1 MEFNHVI
8 SCVLDIG
15 EQMLVSGAEIYRV
28 EDCIRRICYAYGVID
43 VDVFT
48 ITSSIVLTVQKPDGE
63 RLTQTRRIES
73 YSTNLDRVD
82 RLNALSRQM
91 CRERLGY
98 EEFTRRFQDIMSRK
112 PISHKMQALVYGMSA
127 AAFTMLFGGTWQD
140 GFLALFIGAA
150 VKGVVWL
157 VDAVNFNR
165 VLSNLFAAFVM
176 SVLALLA
183 GRWGLAQKVDMLVMG
198 NIMLVIPGAALTNS
212 LRDMISGDTMAGI
225 LRFSEACMFAL
236 AIAAGYLL
244 AGGVL
249 G

>member
-1 MEFNHVI
+1 MEFNHVL
-8 SCVLDIG
+8 SCALDIG

-28 EDCIRRICYAYGVID
+28 EDCIRRICYAYGVVD

-48 ITSSIVLTVQKPDGE
+48 ITSSIVLTVQQPDGE
-63 RLTQTRRIES
+63 RLTKTRRIEG

-82 RLNALSRQM
+82 RLNALSREM
-91 CRERLGY
+91 CREHLSY
-98 EEFTRRFQDIMSRK
+98 EEFSGRFQDIMSRK
-112 PISHKMQALVYGMSA
+112 PISHGMQAVVYGMSA

-140 GFLALFIGAA
+140 GFIALFIGAA

-165 VLSNLFAAFVM
+165 VLSNLIAAFVM

-212 LRDMISGDTMAGI
+212 LRDMISGDTMAGL
-225 LRFSEACMFAL
+225 LRFSEACIFAL

-244 AGGVL
+244 AGGVV